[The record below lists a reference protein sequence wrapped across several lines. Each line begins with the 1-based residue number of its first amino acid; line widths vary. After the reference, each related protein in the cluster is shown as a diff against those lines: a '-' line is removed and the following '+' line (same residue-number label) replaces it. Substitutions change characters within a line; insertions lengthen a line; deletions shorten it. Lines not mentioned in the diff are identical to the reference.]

1 MTFLHFRRVLPAA
14 LLLVGAATFGSATAS
29 ASTWTVDDDRV
40 QCPSAGFSSIQA
52 AVEQAAPW
60 DTIVVCDGLYLEQS
74 TPNTHANSPAQAGS
88 RNGITITKPLTIKG
102 AGADK
107 VTIRPHPNLGS
118 TLAGTAPY
126 LRDGGGNVITI
137 SRQSLGSSDDNENFV
152 SISGVTVESPD
163 AYAEAGIAFFNT
175 SGRIADSVV
184 GPLRRSAPDTELTTR
199 PHGWGVVMTNSLQGT
214 VIGGIRREVS
224 VVDSLVTGYQAGGIL
239 FDDARGA
246 DGATTLLA
254 RSGINAY
261 GHVVGTRVEGGGA
274 MSAVSQT
281 GVQFHAGQ
289 RGSVVDSEVVG
300 NSSGTARNAV
310 GVLLTDAE
318 IGDDIANPGTPALR
332 ISGNQFSGN
341 GYAVFNAT
349 IDNGAVRPDA
359 PVPAADN
366 FWGCATGPVTTASN
380 ATTLCQGRSGN
391 AGSPA
396 AASVVVDPFRA
407 DPAPGL
413 VVPAVT
419 PDDAPTA
426 AFLDPI
432 DGLEVPVGA
441 ELLPTVQATDDFGV
455 RAVSVTADGARVGAR
470 STRPYEFAWTP
481 GPEQA
486 GRTVRLEA
494 TVVDSAGQE
503 TTTAVSVLVTGTAVP
518 GPVPPPAPPA
528 PPTLPLQP
536 PTTVAAPSLSG
547 VAVVGGRVACST
559 GTWTRDPSSYGFAWL
574 RDGVV
579 VPGAIG
585 SSYVLKTTD
594 VGATIACR
602 VTARNADGVSAP
614 ATSGSSTVQHRT
626 VKSPYRTTV
635 RIGRAIAVLDR
646 TAVLARSGRT
656 VKVARVTCSLAGPCT
671 VKTNGTAKVGRT
683 SKRFTVTTRIA
694 AGRTATI
701 TVTVPNAVRNGINAK
716 RSGRLRLTTAVT
728 SQGST
733 SRYVS
738 NVTLKRR

>member
-14 LLLVGAATFGSATAS
+14 LLLAGAVTFGPAAAH
-29 ASTWTVDDDRV
+29 ASTWTVDDDRA

-60 DTIVVCDGLYLEQS
+60 DTIIVCDGLYLERS
-74 TPNTHANSPAQAGS
+74 TPNTHNNSPAQAGS
-88 RNGITITKPLTIKG
+88 RNGVTITKPLTIRG
-102 AGADK
+102 AGAGK
-107 VTIRPHPNLGS
+107 VTIRPHPSLGS

-152 SISGVTVESPD
+152 SISGVTVDSPD

-184 GPLRRSAPDTELTTR
+184 GPLRRSAPDTELVTR
-199 PHGWGVVMTNSLQGT
+199 PHGWGVVMTNSLQG
-214 VIGGIRREVS
+214 VAIGGIRREVS
-224 VVDSLVTGYQAGGIL
+224 IVDSLVTGYQAGGVL

-246 DGATTLLA
+246 DGAATLLE

-261 GHVVGTRVEGGGA
+261 GNVVGTRVEGGGA
-274 MSAVSQT
+274 MSAVPQT

-289 RGSVVDSEVVG
+289 RGSVVDSEIVG
-300 NSSGTARNAV
+300 NSAGAPRSAV

-318 IGDDIANPGTPALR
+318 IGDDVANPGTPAML

-349 IDNGAVRPDA
+349 IDNSAIRPDA
-359 PVPAADN
+359 PVPAPGN

-380 ATTLCQGRSGN
+380 ATTLCQGRSGD
-391 AGSPA
+391 GGTPA
-396 AASVVVDPFRA
+396 APSVVVDPFRTA
-407 DPAPGL
+407 PAGGL
-413 VVPAVT
+413 SVPAAT
-419 PDDAPTA
+419 ADDAPTA
-426 AFLDPI
+426 SFVDPI

-455 RAVSVTADGARVGAR
+455 RGVSVTADGVPVGAR
-470 STRPYEFAWTP
+470 STRPYEFSWSP

-486 GRTVRLEA
+486 GKTVRLEA
-494 TVVDSAGQE
+494 TVVDSAGQV
-503 TTTAVSVLVTGTAVP
+503 TTTAVSVLVTGVPVP
-518 GPVPPPAPPA
+518 GPVPPPVPTAP
-528 PPTLPLQP
+528 PLQP
-536 PTTVAAPSLSG
+536 PTTVVAPSLSG

-559 GTWTRDPSSYGFAWL
+559 GSWTHDPSSYGFGWL

-579 VPGAIG
+579 VPGAVG
-585 SSYVLKTTD
+585 SSYVLKSTD

-614 ATSGSSTVQHRT
+614 VTSKPSTVQHRT
-626 VKSPYRTTV
+626 VKSPFRTTV

-646 TAVLARSGRT
+646 TAVLTRTGRT
-656 VKVARVTCSLAGPCT
+656 VRVARITCSLAGPCT
-671 VKTNGTAKVGRT
+671 VKVTGTAKLGRT
-683 SKRFTVTTRIA
+683 SKRFTVTKRIA
-694 AGRTATI
+694 AGKSATI
-701 TVTVPNAVRNGINAK
+701 TITVPSAVRRGVSAK
-716 RSGRLRLTTAVT
+716 RFGRLRLTTAVT
-728 SQGST
+728 SAGGT
-733 SRYVS
+733 SRFA
-738 NVTLKRR
+738 NTVTLKRR